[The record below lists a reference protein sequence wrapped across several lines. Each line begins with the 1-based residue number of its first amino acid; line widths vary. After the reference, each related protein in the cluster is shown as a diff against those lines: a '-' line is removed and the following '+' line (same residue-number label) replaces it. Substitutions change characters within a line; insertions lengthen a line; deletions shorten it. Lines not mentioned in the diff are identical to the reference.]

1 MPGAVLDTGALI
13 AVERGDRR
21 MQALLDEA
29 HAAGVELTI
38 PAGALAQ
45 SWRGTARQVR
55 LARLLRLDNVRV
67 SPLDESTAKAAG
79 VLCGRAGTADVVD
92 ASVVITARLLAQAVL
107 TSDPD
112 DLRRLD
118 GQLSLVTV

>member
-13 AVERGDRR
+13 AIERGDRR

-29 HAAGVELTI
+29 NAVGAVLTI

-45 SWRGTARQVR
+45 SWRGTPRQAR
-55 LARLLRLDNVRV
+55 LARLLHLDNISVV
-67 SPLDESTAKAAG
+67 PLDEPTAKAAG
-79 VLCGRAGTADVVD
+79 VLCGRAETADVVD
-92 ASVVITARLLAQAVL
+92 ASVVIAARLLGQPVL
-107 TSDPD
+107 TSDAD

-118 GQLSLVTV
+118 KQLRIVAL